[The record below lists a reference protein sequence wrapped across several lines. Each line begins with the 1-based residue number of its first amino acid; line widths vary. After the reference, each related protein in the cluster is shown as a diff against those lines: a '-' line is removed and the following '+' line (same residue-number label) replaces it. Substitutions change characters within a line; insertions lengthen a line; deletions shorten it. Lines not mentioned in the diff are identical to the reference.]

1 MKIEFDSENYASNK
15 IISYSD
21 DSFTL
26 KDKVIKSN
34 LVISKDH
41 LIENWD
47 VKSYKNLAL
56 QQFDEMITW
65 QPEVILIGTANES
78 GFQHHELLSYIT
90 SKNIGLEIMNMGAA
104 CRSYNLLIDEG
115 RNVVACLFLPYL
127 TLNI

>member
-1 MKIEFDSENYASNK
+1 MKIELDSEISVSNK

-26 KDKVIKSN
+26 KNKVIKSN
-34 LVISKDH
+34 IVISQDH
-41 LIENWD
+41 LIENWF
-47 VKSYKNLAL
+47 VTSYQNLAL
-56 QQFDEMITW
+56 QQFDKIITW

-78 GFQHHELLSYIT
+78 GFQNHELLSYVT

-115 RNVVACLFLPYL
+115 RNVAACLFLPSL
-127 TLNI
+127 ALDV